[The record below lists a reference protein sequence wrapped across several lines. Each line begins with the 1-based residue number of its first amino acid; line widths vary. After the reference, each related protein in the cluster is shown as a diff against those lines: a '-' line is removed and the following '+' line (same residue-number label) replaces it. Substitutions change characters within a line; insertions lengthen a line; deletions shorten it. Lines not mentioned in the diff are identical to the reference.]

1 MKTKLSKRAKLTLV
15 NIISSIVL
23 LILMLI
29 NSMYESASVWSFALA
44 FVLIQC
50 VITLITCIVYYLSI
64 IADAMR
70 DKKTISD
77 NKAPHLKNGRAAEI
91 SDEYNKNA

>member
-50 VITLITCIVYYLSI
+50 AITLITCIVYYLSI
-64 IADAMR
+64 IADAMN
-70 DKKTISD
+70 KKTISD
-77 NKAPHLKNGRAAEI
+77 NKAAHLKNGRTADV